1 MSPPKKSAPIKSAG
15 KSASKQP
22 GSGQSAARSTPSA
35 AAKPRVPVFW
45 IGVGVVVVLG
55 IVGIVFAA
63 SSGGGSKSSSNG
75 GGSSSQ
81 LEFGKVTV
89 EGKALPT
96 LPDTGPDPAKGETAP
111 ILKGEN
117 FQGEPVTIAPAG
129 KPRMVVFLAHWC
141 PHCNAEA
148 PRLAAYLAD
157 AGMPTDADLTIVPT
171 GSNVDAPNW
180 PPSQWVQDMKL
191 GNVQTLVDNKRQTA
205 ALAYGLPGY
214 PFIVLL
220 DAQGKVIERRSGE
233 QEAGYFN
240 GAFQQ
245 LTASITG

>member
-1 MSPPKKSAPIKSAG
+1 M
-15 KSASKQP
+15 
-22 GSGQSAARSTPSA
+22 
-35 AAKPRVPVFW
+35 FW

-55 IVGIVFAA
+55 IIGIAFAA
-63 SSGGGSKSSSNG
+63 TSGGGSKSRSGG
-75 GGSSSQ
+75 GGSGGGGSKAA

-89 EGKALPT
+89 EGKPLPT
-96 LPDTGPDPAKGETAP
+96 LPDSGPDPAKGETAP
-111 ILKGEN
+111 ILSGEN
-117 FQGEPVTIAPAG
+117 FQGEPVTIAPTG

-157 AGMPTDADLTIVPT
+157 AGMPTDVDLSIVPT
-171 GSNVDAPNW
+171 GSDSSAPNW

-191 GNVQTLVDNKRQTA
+191 GNVQTLVDDKAQKA
-205 ALAYGLPGY
+205 ARAYGLPSY

-233 QEAGYFN
+233 QEDGFFN

-245 LTASITG
+245 LTASISSGAG